1 LQYAGN
7 IDEAI
12 AIANTYKT
20 FVSESIL
27 IGSAEDDN
35 AIIIEKSPTR
45 QFVYKSSDDYLIC
58 TNHFQS
64 DSFMTDRKNIENML
78 NSSSLY
84 RFAKVKE
91 QLLKNIPVSYKAAS
105 DILRN
110 REGLGNKN
118 IGMGNE
124 KSINQLIAHH
134 SIVFKPKD
142 RIVWVSTEPYQL
154 GTYIAYDLN
163 KIFSD
168 TFDAA
173 KAKNLNETN
182 LTIYTDPFLNS
193 KEYKNFKIY
202 KIAKEYIS
210 QYARY
215 KVLGEISEK
224 TINTLISS
232 NPEYYY
238 TYQLLG
244 DYYKSRNDN
253 TNAIKYY
260 NLALTKEVTSLNDKK
275 SIEESIAEC
284 RK

>member
-1 LQYAGN
+1 
-7 IDEAI
+7 
-12 AIANTYKT
+12 
-20 FVSESIL
+20 
-27 IGSAEDDN
+27 
-35 AIIIEKSPTR
+35 
-45 QFVYKSSDDYLIC
+45 
-58 TNHFQS
+58 
-64 DSFMTDRKNIENML
+64 MTDRKNIENML

-110 REGLGNKN
+110 REGLSNKN

-210 QYARY
+210 KYTRY
-215 KVLGEISEK
+215 KDLGEISEK
-224 TINTLISS
+224 TINTLILS

-275 SIEESIAEC
+275 AIEESIAEC